1 MGREISE
8 SLARLVEGLHEG
20 DLSTEDFQVKCLE
33 GLYRLDP
40 FFDSLEAR
48 LAGEPPVWLAGAWQ
62 DRQEQ
67 RTREL
72 RTVRAL
78 LRTGVREIASW
89 PEDGDPAHAEEG
101 LLLVEQAE
109 DLLERL
115 QRELT
120 KDAEFPLSRLDLGG
134 DLLGLLAEQLAAGAL
149 PREEYDRILQDYAQE
164 TSHYVAQGHQAFL
177 EALTAMHAYDGEG
190 TDTLGIAADLLER
203 AGNEWLAAA
212 ANATERP

>member
-8 SLARLVEGLHEG
+8 SLARLVDGLSEG

-48 LAGEPPVWLAGAWQ
+48 LAGEPPAWLAGAWQ

-78 LRTGVREIASW
+78 LRTGVREIATW

-101 LLLVEQAE
+101 LLLVEQGE

-120 KDAEFPLSRLDLGG
+120 RDAEFPLSRLDLGG
-134 DLLGLLAEQLAAGAL
+134 DLLGLLAEQLAEGTVA
-149 PREEYDRILQDYAQE
+149 PEEYQRILQDYLQE
-164 TSHYVAQGHQAFL
+164 TSHYLTQGQQAFL
-177 EALTAMHAYDGEG
+177 EAVSALQAFDGQETG
-190 TDTLGIAADLLER
+190 VLAVAADLLER
-203 AGNEWLAAA
+203 AGNEWQAAA
-212 ANATERP
+212 ANATERA